1 VSGMTL
7 LDELID
13 GATSDTM
20 STANLLRKVQVVAHR
35 LDAHEVKAW
44 AQRELVGFGPDDPLP
59 DYRSNLW
66 TPVQG
71 FWTGPMGSSAH
82 QPVSAGRIADEMR
95 ELLFRADLR
104 QSLAE
109 LEQLASGNDDPGIM
123 WDGPSVVMF
132 NLWVKRGLTTG
143 INGMNL
149 FGATQTLTR
158 GTLLGVIDTVKTTAM
173 EFALALQTA
182 NPDAGTVNGPTI
194 ADEPV
199 ASAVTHIENHIYGDH
214 AQVAQ
219 GAAVTQHMTVARGD
233 LMSLLEAATAAGL
246 DDEGKRELAAAV
258 TADEAERPSRVKRFL
273 GKVGEG
279 AFLLGTG
286 VATEVAATQL
296 SDLITAYLGG

>member
-1 VSGMTL
+1 MTL

-44 AQRELVGFGPDDPLP
+44 AQRELVGYGPDDPLP
-59 DYRSNLW
+59 DYRSSLW
-66 TPVQG
+66 TPVKG
-71 FWTGPMGSSAH
+71 FWTGPFQSTAR
-82 QPVSAGRIADEMR
+82 QPVSAGSIPEDMR
-95 ELLFRADLR
+95 DALFKADLR

-109 LEQLASGNDDPGIM
+109 IEQLASGDDDPGIS
-123 WDGPSVVMF
+123 WEGQAIVAF
-132 NLWVKRGLTTG
+132 NHWIQEGLTTG
-143 INGMNL
+143 IDNMVL
-149 FGATQTLTR
+149 FSATQTLTR

-233 LMSLLEAATAAGL
+233 LMSLLTAAGEVGL

-258 TADEAERPSRVKRFL
+258 TVDEAERPSRVKRFL

-279 AFLLGTG
+279 AFLVGTG
-286 VATEVAATQL
+286 VAAEVAATQL
-296 SDLITAYLGG
+296 SDLITTYLGA